1 MKSVR
6 SLGFASLLP
15 ASVIAAV
22 IATAGGCGSDDT
34 GTASGVATFP
44 GTATTGG
51 GAGTILPA
59 GLGGTAPSTTPTQT
73 STVPVGAITTVAPM
87 GACSTQTIDAYG
99 IAPDMMI
106 VLDRSLSMTLENR
119 WEPSKNAVRQIT
131 TEFERLL
138 SFGLVMFPGAG
149 ASDPNALI
157 GGLLDGLLG
166 GTPAMVGCAGGEK
179 VDVPMKVMNAM
190 AVNQAINSTM
200 TMGLTPTGAG
210 LGAALTALGDRKP
223 GLDVQ
228 VKPGYVLLVTD
239 GQPSCDPLAATSG
252 MADAAQEQA
261 ALMAVQALKAA
272 NIPTYVIG
280 YQIAPAFQPFMNM
293 LATAG
298 GTQMYH
304 PAESGDQVVAAFR
317 QITKDVVKCSFEL
330 KMTPPDPKYVRV
342 TIDGKTVALDSA
354 DGWVINGK
362 TVTLQGGS
370 CATLKDGKGHALNAQ
385 IECQVVTLN

>member
-6 SLGFASLLP
+6 SLGLASLLP

-22 IATAGGCGSDDT
+22 ISVAGCGSDDS
-34 GTASGVATFP
+34 GTPSGVASFP
-44 GTATTGG
+44 GSAVGTGG
-51 GAGTILPA
+51 GGTVLPP
-59 GLGGTAPSTTPTQT
+59 GSGGTAPSTTPGATT
-73 STVPVGAITTVAPM
+73 TLPPGAITMVKPQ

-106 VLDRSLSMTLENR
+106 VLDRSLSMTLEGR
-119 WEPSKNAVRQIT
+119 WEPSKNAVRTIT

-138 SFGLVMFPGAG
+138 SFGLVMFPGSG
-149 ASDPNALI
+149 ASDPNALV
-157 GGLLDGLLG
+157 GGLLNGLLG

-179 VDVPMKVMNAM
+179 VDVPMKVLNAM
-190 AVNQAINSTM
+190 AINQAIDSTM

-210 LGAALTALGDRKP
+210 LGAALMALGDRKP
-223 GLDVQ
+223 SLDTQ

-239 GQPSCDPLAATSG
+239 GQPSCDPLSAGSG
-252 MADAAQEQA
+252 TPDAAQEQA

-280 YQIAPAFQPFMNM
+280 YQIAPAFQPFMNS
-293 LATAG
+293 LAAAG
-298 GTQMYH
+298 GTMNYH

-330 KMTPPDPKYVRV
+330 KMMPPNPKFVRV
-342 TIDGKTVALDSA
+342 TIDKKTIALDAA

-362 TVTLQGGS
+362 TVTLQGGA

-385 IECQVVTLN
+385 IECNEITPD

>member
-15 ASVIAAV
+15 ASVLATV
-22 IATAGGCGSDDT
+22 ITAGGCGSDD
-34 GTASGVATFP
+34 GSTASGVGSFP
-44 GTATTGG
+44 GAVAATGG
-51 GAGTILPA
+51 GTGTGLPP
-59 GLGGTAPSTTPTQT
+59 GSVGTAPSTTPTAT
-73 STVPVGAITTVAPM
+73 TNVPVGAITTVMPM
-87 GACSTQTIDAYG
+87 GSCSTQTIDAYG
-99 IAPDMMI
+99 TAPDMMI
-106 VLDRSLSMTLENR
+106 VLDRSLSMTLEGR
-119 WEPSKNAVRQIT
+119 WDPSKNAVRTIT

-138 SFGLVMFPGAG
+138 SFGLVMFPGMG

-166 GTPAMVGCAGGEK
+166 GTPTMVGCAGGEK

-190 AVNQAINSTM
+190 AINQAINGTM

-223 GLDVQ
+223 GLDTQ

-239 GQPSCDPLAATSG
+239 GQPSCDPNSALSG
-252 MADAAQEQA
+252 VADAAQEQA

-280 YQIAPAFQPFMNM
+280 YQIAPAFQPFMNS
-293 LATAG
+293 LAAAG
-298 GTQMYH
+298 GTMNYH

-330 KMTPPDPKYVRV
+330 AMVPPDPKYVRV
-342 TIDGKTVALDSA
+342 TIDKQTVALNTA

-385 IECQVVTLN
+385 IECQIVTLN